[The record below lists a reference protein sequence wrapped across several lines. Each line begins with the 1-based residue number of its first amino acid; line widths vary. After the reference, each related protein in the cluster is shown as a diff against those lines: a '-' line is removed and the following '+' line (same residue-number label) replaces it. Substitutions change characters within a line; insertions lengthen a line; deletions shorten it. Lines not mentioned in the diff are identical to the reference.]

1 MLLTGNYP
9 RTLDEKKRLTLPKR
23 VRDQL
28 GEIGALLL
36 FVSPGEDRCL
46 WLFTPDA
53 FERLAMKMDEAPAT
67 DKEANVVRR
76 LLFGGTE
83 EVDLDSAGRILIPEW
98 LVQQAGLKHE
108 LTLLGV
114 RDHLEIWDAGRWHT
128 YRAENEPRFD
138 AVAERAFR
146 K

>member
-28 GEIGALLL
+28 GDIPSL
-36 FVSPGEDRCL
+36 FISPGQDQCL
-46 WLFTPDA
+46 WLFTRDGL
-53 FERLAMKMDEAPAT
+53 ERLAAKLDETPAT
-67 DKEANVVRR
+67 DKEANVFRR
-76 LLFGGTE
+76 LFFARTE
-83 EVDLDSAGRILIPEW
+83 EVDLDNAGRVLIPEW
-98 LVQQAGLKHE
+98 QVQQAGLKHE
-108 LTLLGV
+108 VTLLGV

-138 AVAERAFR
+138 GVAEQAFR